1 MPTLIMPARVL
12 FLPSQVLRI
21 RLGAH
26 QEHQDNHV
34 ARATDRTKVSA
45 DVIQLAAHEEDPAPQ
60 QDMSESDASDSD
72 GSESASDSEQN
83 DPPSSLVAEAEQYEL
98 MQLAYAA
105 VGKDFTGKEDLIGAK
120 YSKLLKLE
128 MVPERWPLARL
139 SFSLQTLCGSS
150 RPRAG
155 GMLLG
160 SSSHTFFCLDAAWLN
175 EGSLSG
181 RSPFCQ
187 RKLSEES
194 QIHWKCFSAKA
205 TILKQTTKKHQPH
218 CSLPES
224 AGAGGCSL
232 FLGRLDQGLVGNA
245 ESTHVNR
252 PKGKATLVP

>member
-1 MPTLIMPARVL
+1 M
-12 FLPSQVLRI
+12 
-21 RLGAH
+21 
-26 QEHQDNHV
+26 
-34 ARATDRTKVSA
+34 
-45 DVIQLAAHEEDPAPQ
+45 
-60 QDMSESDASDSD
+60 
-72 GSESASDSEQN
+72 SASTCLRVMN
-83 DPPSSLVAEAEQYEL
+83 
-98 MQLAYAA
+98 
-105 VGKDFTGKEDLIGAK
+105 
-120 YSKLLKLE
+120 
-128 MVPERWPLARL
+128 RLARGRG
-139 SFSLQTLCGSS
+139 SLI
-150 RPRAG
+150 
-155 GMLLG
+155 
-160 SSSHTFFCLDAAWLN
+160 FFCLNAAWLN

-194 QIHWKCFSAKA
+194 QIHWKSFSAKA

>member
-1 MPTLIMPARVL
+1 MGGLSQSCLARC
-12 FLPSQVLRI
+12 SSVLRS
-21 RLGAH
+21 R
-26 QEHQDNHV
+26 
-34 ARATDRTKVSA
+34 RS
-45 DVIQLAAHEEDPAPQ
+45 
-60 QDMSESDASDSD
+60 SEYIKS
-72 GSESASDSEQN
+72 
-83 DPPSSLVAEAEQYEL
+83 
-98 MQLAYAA
+98 
-105 VGKDFTGKEDLIGAK
+105 TIGKED
-120 YSKLLKLE
+120 
-128 MVPERWPLARL
+128 
-139 SFSLQTLCGSS
+139 
-150 RPRAG
+150 
-155 GMLLG
+155 
-160 SSSHTFFCLDAAWLN
+160 FFCLDAAWLN

-194 QIHWKCFSAKA
+194 QIHWKSFSAKA